1 MPSSCCCCDGPST
14 WHRYD
19 AFFLRTGAFD
29 VPAEG
34 KSAFAQE
41 MEDVAVMASECTDRS
56 LVMLDEI
63 GRGTASRE
71 GAALA
76 TALVGW
82 LDGRG
87 MSAVVVMAAAV
98 FVGAPGS
105 TCCCAARLVMS

>member
-1 MPSSCCCCDGPST
+1 MAST

-56 LVMLDEI
+56 LVIARRISTHSRRIILIGDAQGDRISAHIHHDEMDTSADI
-63 GRGTASRE
+63 H
-71 GAALA
+71 ALY
-76 TALVGW
+76 
-82 LDGRG
+82 
-87 MSAVVVMAAAV
+87 M
-98 FVGAPGS
+98 
-105 TCCCAARLVMS
+105 